1 MAGEG
6 IGGKMA
12 TAIRLKRLGT
22 KKKPH
27 SRIIVCD
34 SRNAR
39 DARAIEIIG
48 FYDPSKTPPFVKVDK
63 AKAEKW
69 LKAGARPS
77 ETVKS
82 IFKKQGII

>member
-1 MAGEG
+1 MAV
-6 IGGKMA
+6 
-12 TAIRLKRLGT
+12 AIRLKRLGA

-34 SRNAR
+34 SRARR
-39 DARAIEIIG
+39 DARVIERIG
-48 FYDPSKTPPFVKVDK
+48 YYDPTKNPPLVKVDK

-69 LKAGARPS
+69 LKVGAKIS

-82 IFKKQGII
+82 IFKKEGII

>member
-1 MAGEG
+1 
-6 IGGKMA
+6 MA

-34 SRNAR
+34 RREPR
-39 DARAIEIIG
+39 DARVIEIVG
-48 FYDPSKTPPFVKVDK
+48 YYDPSKNPPFIKVDK

-77 ETVKS
+77 ETVRS
-82 IFKKQGII
+82 IFKKQGIV